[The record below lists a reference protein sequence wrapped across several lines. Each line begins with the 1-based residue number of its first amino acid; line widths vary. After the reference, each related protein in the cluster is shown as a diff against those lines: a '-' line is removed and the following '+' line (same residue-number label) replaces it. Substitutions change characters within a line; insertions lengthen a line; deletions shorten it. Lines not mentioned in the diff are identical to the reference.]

1 MGYLPLWHNHIEKW
15 SLIQIRKPHPRE
27 MKRIRKS
34 CISKI
39 RTDNKDL
46 FFMDGHISEWFY
58 DKMQPIPF
66 VRWIPYRPSDMF
78 LGLGR
83 PKFIDTWVQ
92 SIGFF
97 LWHLLYFATTLI
109 LIKKNREKII
119 NYTGWC

>member
-1 MGYLPLWHNHIEKW
+1 
-15 SLIQIRKPHPRE
+15 
-27 MKRIRKS
+27 
-34 CISKI
+34 
-39 RTDNKDL
+39 
-46 FFMDGHISEWFY
+46 MDGHISEWFY

-83 PKFIDTWVQ
+83 PKCIDTWVQ

-109 LIKKNREKII
+109 LIKKNRAKII
-119 NYTGWC
+119 NYIGCR